1 MIEKTKRVTKLK
13 SLIPVKARR
22 ILGNI
27 YSVLVVMLGWTML
40 RADSP
45 THLWSIIRA
54 LAGFGYINT
63 RMGIREFFDN
73 ESFIIAII
81 ALIFALPFTKPLL
94 VKLYTKLSS
103 KYTWFEKVYKP
114 VRTVVIMLILAFT
127 VLTLSSGENG
137 VFEYFR
143 Y

>member
-1 MIEKTKRVTKLK
+1 
-13 SLIPVKARR
+13 
-22 ILGNI
+22 
-27 YSVLVVMLGWTML
+27 
-40 RADSP
+40 
-45 THLWSIIRA
+45 
-54 LAGFGYINT
+54 
-63 RMGIREFFDN
+63 MGIREFFDN